1 MRSRLIH
8 DRSEGELDERPGV
21 KRAMA
26 LEWYVLR
33 VASGRESTLRDTL
46 QKKIQLSG
54 LEEEIPTVLVPTEQV
69 SEIKGGKKRLR
80 QRKLFPGYIIVEMDL
95 VDDVWYLIKETNGIG
110 DFVGSQ
116 HRPLPLPPEEVE
128 KILNTMKEKD
138 ETPEVKID
146 LEPGNGVKIK
156 EGPFENFDGT
166 IDEIFPAKG
175 QVRVIVTIFG
185 RATPVDLE
193 YWQVEKI

>member
-1 MRSRLIH
+1 
-8 DRSEGELDERPGV
+8 
-21 KRAMA
+21 MA